1 MQQNENLIQ
10 CHILKLKIYA
20 CNHQTSM
27 RVLQEHTHREGLCSN
42 VFLQLFLQN
51 SVSILSVGVEREIF
65 EYIKNIQTTQNM
77 EVQFLF
83 L

>member
-1 MQQNENLIQ
+1 M
-10 CHILKLKIYA
+10 C
-20 CNHQTSM
+20 
-27 RVLQEHTHREGLCSN
+27 VLQEHTRTEGLRSN

-51 SVSILSVGVEREIF
+51 SVSILSVGVGREIF